1 MKHKI
6 IGKFS
11 FEELTEIMVCLQNQ
25 ETTDRYLYALHS
37 VMGNYGNYRI
47 DYDKD
52 GNATVRKQKK

>member
-11 FEELTEIMVCLQNQ
+11 FEELTEIMVYLENQ
-25 ETTDRYLYALHS
+25 ETTDRYLNTVQS
-37 VMGNYGNYRI
+37 IMGDYGDYRI

-52 GNATVRKQKK
+52 GNATVREEQ